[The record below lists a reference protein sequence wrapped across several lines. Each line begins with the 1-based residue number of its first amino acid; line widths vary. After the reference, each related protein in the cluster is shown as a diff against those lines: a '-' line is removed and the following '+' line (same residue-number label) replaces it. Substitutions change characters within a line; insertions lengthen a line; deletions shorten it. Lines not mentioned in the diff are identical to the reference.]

1 MTITLESP
9 LRLRKRLRATF
20 SPNTMK
26 EQLDKLK
33 RWAYTDLLE
42 LEYLPGS
49 DRTIPLNLVRFYQ
62 VVSPWC
68 EMGAELYKLD
78 RKLARIDYGQYLK
91 ARQALVALA
100 AQDERDIYGVNR
112 THSGEPPTAENIFL
126 GNRCGLST
134 KTVDYWERKRGDYT
148 TQPALIGRSDSPT
161 IMGVIDAQASNLLA
175 YGLDQWTPLLQDLID
190 S

>member
-1 MTITLESP
+1 MVTLQSP
-9 LRLRKRLRATF
+9 LQLRKRFHALR
-20 SPNTMK
+20 SPTLGEWVQGLQVGARESLRTLSSLQGTLP
-26 EQLDKLK
+26 EQLV
-33 RWAYTDLLE
+33 A
-42 LEYLPGS
+42 
-49 DRTIPLNLVRFYQ
+49 FYR

-68 EMGAELYKLD
+68 DMGSELYELD

-100 AQDERDIYGVNR
+100 AQDERDLYGVNR